1 MNFTNG
7 TNPMPYHARSSRR
20 SVSGFTF
27 QAALRDM
34 RLDRARPVKDRM
46 LTAAPVML
54 AVLRRLDRAFSA
66 AAEAGS
72 RAPDIAQLHAIR
84 GAARA
89 AIALA
94 ESGEA
99 KL

>member
-1 MNFTNG
+1 
-7 TNPMPYHARSSRR
+7 MPYHARSSRR

-34 RLDRARPVKDRM
+34 RRDRARPVKDRM
-46 LTAAPVML
+46 LTAAPAML
-54 AVLRRLDRAFSA
+54 AVLRRLDRSFAA
-66 AAEAGS
+66 AAEAGI
-72 RAPDIAQLHAIR
+72 RAPDIAHLEAIR
-84 GAARA
+84 DAARA
-89 AIALA
+89 AIVLA

>member
-1 MNFTNG
+1 MNFTNR
-7 TNPMPYHARSSRR
+7 TTPMPNHARSSRR
-20 SVSGFTF
+20 SISGFRF

-34 RLDRARPVKDRM
+34 RLDRARPAKDRM
-46 LTAAPVML
+46 VTAAPVML
-54 AVLRRLDRAFSA
+54 AVLRRFDRAFA
-66 AAEAGS
+66 AAAQAGS
-72 RAPDIAQLHAIR
+72 RAPDITQLHAIR
-84 GAARA
+84 SAARA

>member
-1 MNFTNG
+1 
-7 TNPMPYHARSSRR
+7 MPYHARTSRR

-34 RLDRARPVKDRM
+34 RLDRARPAKDRL
-46 LTAAPVML
+46 LTAAPAML
-54 AVLRRLDRAFSA
+54 AVLRRLEKAFA
-66 AAEAGS
+66 AAADAGS
-72 RAPDIAQLHAIR
+72 RAPEMAQLHAIR
-84 GAARA
+84 EAARA

-94 ESGEA
+94 ESGKA